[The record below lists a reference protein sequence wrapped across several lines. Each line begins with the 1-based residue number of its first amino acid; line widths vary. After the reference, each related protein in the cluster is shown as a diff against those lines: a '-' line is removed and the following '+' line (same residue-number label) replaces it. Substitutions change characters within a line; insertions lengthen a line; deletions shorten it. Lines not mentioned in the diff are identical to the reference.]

1 MLSKFINAI
10 ILSLSL
16 ITASSVFL
24 HDTRL
29 DKIAAIVPL
38 IETDQPSAKL
48 AGFGDTHTHVEKVSL
63 SEISQEYGGGSPR
76 IQPRNDEKKHLLQN
90 RVMRG
95 HHPFDNYNLPLV

>member
-1 MLSKFINAI
+1 MLSKLINAT

-16 ITASSVFL
+16 ITAGSVFL

-29 DKIAAIVPL
+29 DKVAAVVPL
-38 IETDQPSAKL
+38 TETDQTLTKL
-48 AGFGDTHTHVEKVSL
+48 VSFGDAHTHVEKVSL
-63 SEISQEYGGGSPR
+63 HEITSEYGGGSPR

-95 HHPFDNYNLPLV
+95 HHAFDNYNLPIV

>member
-1 MLSKFINAI
+1 MITKLINATL
-10 ILSLSL
+10 LSLSL
-16 ITASSVFL
+16 MTAGSVFL

-29 DKIAAIVPL
+29 DKVAAVMPFT
-38 IETDQPSAKL
+38 ETDQALTKL
-48 AGFGDTHTHVEKVSL
+48 VSFGDTHTHVEKVSL

-95 HHPFDNYNLPLV
+95 HHAFDNYNLPIV